1 MAALLEEES
10 EPLPFPF
17 RGLPGA
23 CTRALIG
30 TEYSEYLAIP
40 PAGWTRFL
48 LQPLPL
54 VNRLLFN
61 RRYYDLSGWLFARV
75 TRSLYGNWIAVA
87 NADTDGGH
95 PQRYRPVWRGVEPRT
110 GDGTRANASCS
121 IRSRVRKRRRT
132 LGTAFAAR

>member
-1 MAALLEEES
+1 M
-10 EPLPFPF
+10 
-17 RGLPGA
+17 
-23 CTRALIG
+23 
-30 TEYSEYLAIP
+30 
-40 PAGWTRFL
+40 

-95 PQRYRPVWRGVEPRT
+95 PQRYRPVWRAWNLEPAT
-110 GDGTRANASCS
+110 ERAQ
-121 IRSRVRKRRRT
+121 RVVLHPVRVSKRRRT